1 MQSDFA
7 LPQLYLGFGSGLEIV
22 RPKRFDILTK
32 SRFHCPWQDQ
42 GRNLHY
48 RLVFGHQNA
57 FIYVKASSNAKD
69 RIKKCLSG
77 FAGENAIFMGYYISV
92 CWLILIQT
100 QTTTST
106 VAEAAGAVAEGA
118 GAAEGAPRG
127 FFQDFQY
134 MLPIMAAIMALY
146 FILLRPQQPDQDK
159 ATGSV
164 KNLKKNDRVL
174 TVGGIVGTVVSSP
187 EQSEFTTIRIDESNN
202 TKIQVRTVSIARVMT
217 DDDQKSGSAAKK

>member
-1 MQSDFA
+1 
-7 LPQLYLGFGSGLEIV
+7 
-22 RPKRFDILTK
+22 
-32 SRFHCPWQDQ
+32 
-42 GRNLHY
+42 
-48 RLVFGHQNA
+48 
-57 FIYVKASSNAKD
+57 
-69 RIKKCLSG
+69 
-77 FAGENAIFMGYYISV
+77 MGYFISV
-92 CWLILIQT
+92 CWMILLQT

-106 VAEAAGAVAEGA
+106 GADAGGVVAAGAGAVAE
-118 GAAEGAPRG
+118 EAPRG

-159 ATGSV
+159 ATGNV

>member
-1 MQSDFA
+1 M
-7 LPQLYLGFGSGLEIV
+7 
-22 RPKRFDILTK
+22 
-32 SRFHCPWQDQ
+32 
-42 GRNLHY
+42 
-48 RLVFGHQNA
+48 
-57 FIYVKASSNAKD
+57 
-69 RIKKCLSG
+69 
-77 FAGENAIFMGYYISV
+77 GENAIFMGYFISV

-100 QTTTST
+100 QTTTSS
-106 VAEAAGAVAEGA
+106 VAEAAGEAVAGA
-118 GAAEGAPRG
+118 GAAEAAPRG
-127 FFQDFQY
+127 LFQDFQY

-159 ATGSV
+159 ATGNV

>member
-1 MQSDFA
+1 
-7 LPQLYLGFGSGLEIV
+7 
-22 RPKRFDILTK
+22 
-32 SRFHCPWQDQ
+32 
-42 GRNLHY
+42 
-48 RLVFGHQNA
+48 
-57 FIYVKASSNAKD
+57 
-69 RIKKCLSG
+69 
-77 FAGENAIFMGYYISV
+77 MGYFISV
-92 CWLILIQT
+92 CWLILMQT

-118 GAAEGAPRG
+118 GAAGEAPRG

-146 FILLRPQQPDQDK
+146 FILLRPQQPDDK
-159 ATGSV
+159 ATGNV

-217 DDDQKSGSAAKK
+217 DDDQKSGSAAAKK

>member
-1 MQSDFA
+1 
-7 LPQLYLGFGSGLEIV
+7 
-22 RPKRFDILTK
+22 
-32 SRFHCPWQDQ
+32 
-42 GRNLHY
+42 
-48 RLVFGHQNA
+48 
-57 FIYVKASSNAKD
+57 
-69 RIKKCLSG
+69 
-77 FAGENAIFMGYYISV
+77 MGYFISV

-100 QTTTST
+100 QTTTSST
-106 VAEAAGAVAEGA
+106 AEAAGGAGVAS
-118 GAAEGAPRG
+118 GAAEEAPRG

-146 FILLRPQQPDQDK
+146 FILLRPQQPDDK
-159 ATGSV
+159 ATGNV

-217 DDDQKSGSAAKK
+217 DDDQKSGSAAAKK

>member
-1 MQSDFA
+1 
-7 LPQLYLGFGSGLEIV
+7 
-22 RPKRFDILTK
+22 
-32 SRFHCPWQDQ
+32 
-42 GRNLHY
+42 
-48 RLVFGHQNA
+48 
-57 FIYVKASSNAKD
+57 
-69 RIKKCLSG
+69 
-77 FAGENAIFMGYYISV
+77 MGYYISV
-92 CWLILIQT
+92 CWLILVQT
-100 QTTTST
+100 QTTTSS
-106 VAEAAGAVAEGA
+106 VAEAAGKVVEGA

-146 FILLRPQQPDQDK
+146 FILLRPQQPDDK
-159 ATGSV
+159 ATGNV

-217 DDDQKSGSAAKK
+217 DDDQKTGSSAAKK